1 MKPSTVL
8 PQLLML
14 LVGSSVLLAV
24 EAHDNAVQQIEE
36 SGGFVRPIASN
47 DQRVAVGFQL
57 LRDNFND
64 SMLEPTANLSNVY
77 EIRLGNT
84 PLTSAGLAYIVNLD
98 SIERL
103 YLEKTKIDDAGLAHL
118 RDLRNLAHLNIYGT
132 AVTDAGLEHLAGL
145 TNLEQ
150 LYLWQTQVTDEGVAK
165 LQAALPDLVINRG
178 WE

>member
-1 MKPSTVL
+1 MKPFIVL
-8 PQLLML
+8 TLLLMP
-14 LVGSSVLLAV
+14 LVGSSVLFAD
-24 EAHDNAVQQIEE
+24 EAHDLAVQQIED
-36 SGGFVRPIASN
+36 SGAYVRPIAAN
-47 DQRVAVGFQL
+47 DPRLAVGFQL
-57 LRDNFND
+57 LRGNFND

-77 EIRLGNT
+77 EIRLGDT
-84 PLTSAGLAYIVNLD
+84 PLTSAGLAHIANLA

-118 RDLRNLAHLNIYGT
+118 RDLRNLARLNIYGT
-132 AVTDAGLEHLAGL
+132 AVTDAGLEHLTGL

-150 LYLWQTQVTDEGVAK
+150 LYLWQTQVTDGGVAK